1 MAQFTVKWPN
11 GAEVTFEGD
20 VSFADLQ
27 AFLDRAEPPAALRE
41 TTQARSENTH
51 HRDNGGDGEEPLA
64 VALDPARVQAQLD
77 HVEARTDVERVTVM
91 AWVAREAGAAGIDHD
106 AAARIYR
113 ELGLPMPGNW
123 RSTFSNAATRGYI
136 VNEGRGI
143 WRPTSPGENF
153 ARLGQRRPSAAA
165 RRRNRR
171 AQPESLPLGGDGD

>member
-27 AFLDRAEPPAALRE
+27 AFLDRAEPPAALR
-41 TTQARSENTH
+41 TTRGGTPERQNG
-51 HRDNGGDGEEPLA
+51 NGGDEEPLA
-64 VALDPARVQAQLD
+64 VALDPARVQAQFD
-77 HVEARTDVERVTVM
+77 HVEARTDVERVTVI
-91 AWVAREAGAAGIDHD
+91 AWAAREAGAPGIDHD
-106 AAARIYR
+106 TAARIYR

-165 RRRNRR
+165 RRRRR
-171 AQPESLPLGGDGD
+171 ANQDSLPLGGDGD

>member
-27 AFLDRAEPPAALRE
+27 TFLDRAEPPAALRG
-41 TTQARSENTH
+41 TPSTSDRQ
-51 HRDNGGDGEEPLA
+51 NGNGEEETLA
-64 VALDPARVQAQLD
+64 VALDPARVQAQFD
-77 HVEARTDVERVTVM
+77 HVEARTDVERVTVI
-91 AWVAREAGAAGIDHD
+91 AWAARETGAPGIDHD
-106 AAARIYR
+106 TAARIYR

-143 WRPTSPGENF
+143 WRPTAPGENF

-171 AQPESLPLGGDGD
+171 ANQDSLPLGGDSD